1 MAALSW
7 LLVRVGPIGIWEAAP
22 EMPELTAAFQAIAIR
37 RMLQTQGSVHARRF
51 GYLFKR
57 NKRNR
62 SSDARPHLIEVHG
75 LRNIR
80 PKQAPLTLEPNEARP
95 WSR

>member
-1 MAALSW
+1 VAALSW
-7 LLVRVGPIGIWEAAP
+7 LLVRVGPIGMWETAP
-22 EMPELTAAFQAIAIR
+22 EMPELTAAFRAIATSAIGLLTPR
-37 RMLQTQGSVHARRF
+37 A
-51 GYLFKR
+51 YLT
-57 NKRNR
+57 
-62 SSDARPHLIEVHG
+62 EVRG